1 LDEFEK
7 SKTKIQPYGEG
18 RFSVGNVMNFS
29 NDLTKP
35 QKGLQFIQMF
45 IEIGYPLSLPS
56 VHYKSHEEWYLI
68 LKSIFEYYPFP
79 VLFYTL
85 QYSNEKFLRRVA
97 QDYIYSDALKEDIPE
112 ILNLLLDAYNQKE
125 TPINFKRNILVFTSE
140 LFIASP
146 PSEWQQKF
154 MKIWKF
160 LLKNNSLFVER
171 HFEEKS
177 FVEKA
182 LPYIMEISAIR
193 KIIYDILS
201 GYEANQNTAIG
212 YLYNLANNNILKVEG
227 EKILN
232 NNIKEKLETI
242 IESITDTPTVP
253 IFILGNLSNILLE
266 KDKLE
271 IKNNLAK
278 TNLLKIENE
287 RIWSVILYFSAGD
300 KTIHKKIK
308 NAIIKSDKL
317 WYSGI
322 TDKGVSMGQYEF
334 INLQNLIK
342 KTHRTNGLVWTKT
355 ESKKIFNLLINEFE
369 KIKKTKAKMNDINFK
384 SILEEMYHF
393 LINEEKNLIDIPE
406 YKVVYNEIETNYKAE
421 RNYTTLYEG
430 LLNEESS
437 TVIWALGE
445 MFSDIYR
452 EDKVLHE
459 NELQLLLNKIY
470 FQKEPSLE
478 ASISYIANMF
488 FNYKTNKELCKYANQ
503 LTQVLIKY
511 QKHRLP
517 EYDKPFVEKRLIK
530 IATVLKE
537 WSEVNE
543 IVNYWLD
550 VEKETIYNN
559 IKLNLNE

>member
-1 LDEFEK
+1 MDEFEK

-430 LLNEESS
+430 LLNEETS